1 MLQVIKWS
9 YAIKVLPNLL
19 RGTVITIKLALL
31 GVIAGIIIGTIVGLI
46 RVNRT
51 KILYQLATVYVEVIR
66 GTPMLVQLVLFFY
79 GLPQIIGY
87 RMEPFTAAFITFGLN
102 SGAYTSEIVRGGIQ
116 SIDRGQMEAAR
127 SLGMSYFQAMWYIVL
142 PQAFRR
148 ILPPLGN
155 EFIILLKDT
164 ALASTVTL
172 QEMMRVGQIQMA
184 RTGQPFPVY
193 VMAALIYLV
202 MTLPLSQ
209 GVRWLERRMGAGDQG
224 L

>member
-1 MLQVIKWS
+1 MIDWS

-19 RGTVITIKLALL
+19 RATTITVELALL
-31 GVIAGIIIGTIVGLI
+31 GVLAGIVIGTVVGLI
-46 RVNRT
+46 RVN
-51 KILYQLATVYVEVIR
+51 KPIILYQLATIYVEVIR
-66 GTPMLVQLVLFFY
+66 GTPMLVQLVLIFY

-87 RMEPFTAAFITFGLN
+87 RLEPFTAAFLTFGIN
-102 SGAYTSEIVRGGIQ
+102 SGAYTSEIVRGGVQ

-127 SLGMSYFQAMWYIVL
+127 SLGMSYFQAMWYIIL

-164 ALASTVTL
+164 ALAATVTL
-172 QEMMRVGQIQMA
+172 QELMRTGQIQVA
-184 RTGQPFPVY
+184 RTGQPFPIYITV
-193 VMAALIYLV
+193 ALIYLA
-202 MTLPLSQ
+202 MTLPLSLV
-209 GVRWLERRMGAGDQG
+209 VRHLERRMGAGDKG

>member
-1 MLQVIKWS
+1 VIDWS

-19 RGTVITIKLALL
+19 RATTITVELALL
-31 GVIAGIIIGTIVGLI
+31 GVLAGIVIGTVVGLI
-46 RVNRT
+46 RVN
-51 KILYQLATVYVEVIR
+51 KPIILYQLATIYVEVIR
-66 GTPMLVQLVLFFY
+66 GTPMLVQLVLIFY

-87 RMEPFTAAFITFGLN
+87 RLEPFTAAFLTFGIN
-102 SGAYTSEIVRGGIQ
+102 SGAYTSEIVRGGVQ

-127 SLGMSYFQAMWYIVL
+127 SLGMSYFQAMWYIIL

-164 ALASTVTL
+164 ALAATVTL
-172 QEMMRVGQIQMA
+172 QELMRTGQIQVA
-184 RTGQPFPVY
+184 RTGQPFPIYITV
-193 VMAALIYLV
+193 ALIYLV
-202 MTLPLSQ
+202 MTLPLSLV
-209 GVRWLERRMGAGDQG
+209 VRHLERRMGAGDKG

>member
-1 MLQVIKWS
+1 VIHWS
-9 YAIKVLPNLL
+9 YGIKVLPNLL
-19 RGTVITIKLALL
+19 RATVTTVELALL
-31 GVIAGIIIGTIVGLI
+31 GVVAGIIIGTIIGLI
-46 RVNRT
+46 RVNKT
-51 KILYQLATVYVEVIR
+51 KVLYHLATIYVEVIR
-66 GTPMLVQLVLFFY
+66 GTPMLVQLVLIFY

-102 SGAYTSEIVRGGIQ
+102 SGAYTSEIVRGGVQ

-127 SLGMSYFQAMWYIVL
+127 SLGMSYFQAMWFIIL

-164 ALASTVTL
+164 ALAATVTM
-172 QEMMRVGQIQMA
+172 QELMRTGQIQVA
-184 RTGQPFPVY
+184 RTGQPFPIYLMV
-193 VMAALIYLV
+193 ALIYLA
-202 MTLPLSQ
+202 MTLPLSLV
-209 GVRWLERRMGAGDQG
+209 VRRLERRMGAGDKG

>member
-1 MLQVIKWS
+1 MVVDWS

-19 RGTVITIKLALL
+19 RVTTTTVKLALL
-31 GVIAGIIIGTIVGLI
+31 GVAAGIVIGTIVGLI

-51 KILYQLATVYVEVIR
+51 KVFYQLATIYVEVIR
-66 GTPMLVQLVLFFY
+66 GTPMLVQLVLIFY

-87 RMEPFTAAFITFGLN
+87 RLEPFTAAFLAFGLN
-102 SGAYTSEIVRGGIQ
+102 SGAYTSEIVRGGVQ

-127 SLGMSYFQAMWYIVL
+127 SLGMSYFQAMWYIIL

-164 ALASTVTL
+164 ALASTVTM
-172 QEMMRVGQIQMA
+172 QELMRTGQIQVA
-184 RTGQPFPVY
+184 RTGQPFPIYIMV
-193 VMAALIYLV
+193 ALIYLA
-202 MTLPLSQ
+202 MTLPLSLV
-209 GVRWLERRMGAGDQG
+209 VRHLERRMGAGDKG

>member
-1 MLQVIKWS
+1 MVLQVIKWS

-87 RMEPFTAAFITFGLN
+87 RMEPLRRLLLPLVSTVGLYFGDCP
-102 SGAYTSEIVRGGIQ
+102 GD
-116 SIDRGQMEAAR
+116 SIHRPGQMEAAR
-127 SLGMSYFQAMWYIVL
+127 PWVCLTFRPCGILFCPSLSPHLAAWAMSLYPFEGY
-142 PQAFRR
+142 
-148 ILPPLGN
+148 G
-155 EFIILLKDT
+155 
-164 ALASTVTL
+164 LASTVTL
-172 QEMMRVGQIQMA
+172 QEMMRWA
-184 RTGQPFPVY
+184 RFRWPAPGSPSVY